1 MTHRPFARSA
11 GGFTLVELLVV
22 IAIIGI
28 LIALLLPAVQAAREA
43 GRRTSCG
50 NNLRQIGI
58 AIHQYHEH
66 FSCFP
71 PGAVN
76 FGSCCSTES
85 YTSWPISILPYI
97 EQGGLAA
104 KYVHGATNESPENQ
118 AVRETPVK
126 LYACPSEPSI
136 KVLGEPESGP
146 ANDFNIN
153 YMPGSYRGV
162 GGRSD
167 GVTGWWDN
175 YPQYKN
181 LPFQWRGVF
190 HIVDGRIEQETFSN
204 VTDGTSNTLI
214 VGEYG
219 TQYRTRRRTFWAYSY
234 GSYNRSDAVP
244 QGRTLLGNWDR
255 CVALGG
261 TGGIQPCNRGWG
273 SFHLVVNQF
282 LYCDGNVRPVNQA
295 IDMTLFVNAA
305 TIAGR
310 EPGVLP

>member
-1 MTHRPFARSA
+1 MKARPFAKSSS
-11 GGFTLVELLVV
+11 GFTLVELLVV

-58 AIHQYHEH
+58 AIHGYHDLH
-66 FSCFP
+66 NCFP
-71 PGAVN
+71 PGGVN

-85 YTSWPISILPYI
+85 YTSWPISILPQL
-97 EQGGLAA
+97 EQASLNDR
-104 KYVHGATNESPENQ
+104 YYHGQTNESPENQ
-118 AVRETPVK
+118 SVRQQFVK
-126 LYACPSEPSI
+126 LYACPSEPGT

-146 ANDFNIN
+146 ANDFNLT

-167 GVTGWWDN
+167 GLSGWWDN
-175 YPQYKN
+175 FPQYKN

-190 HIVDGRIEQETFSN
+190 HVVDGRLRQETFSDL
-204 VTDGTSNTLI
+204 TDGTSSTLM

-244 QGRTLLGNWDR
+244 QGRTLIGNWDR
-255 CVALGG
+255 CAALGG
-261 TGGIQPCNRGWG
+261 PGGVQPCNRAWG
-273 SFHLVVNQF
+273 SFHPSVIQF
-282 LYCDGNVRPVNQA
+282 LFGDGNVRPVSQA
-295 IDMTLFVNAA
+295 VDMMIFVNAA
-305 TIAGR
+305 TIAGE